1 MKKLIAILSIII
13 LSALVAQASDLTIK
27 SDKQSFNVKEGL
39 GKFEGNVKVQLEDIT
54 VESPYAE
61 VTINKEVGELDE
73 ATFFNNPYVYQIKDG
88 KKNEIKSNILK
99 VSLLK
104 KVITASGD
112 VITTSTTEQKPT
124 AIITS
129 DEQEFNTKTNVMTA
143 TGNTIIEYDDT
154 KTYSDKA
161 IAKLNS
167 NNELEKMEIIGNAKI
182 TQGEKNT
189 LMADRFNYETA
200 TEIAISEGN
209 TYTDLT
215 SENGDRIQVWSN
227 YQQYDKKNNIII
239 ASGNVRVH
247 YKDYVAVGPK
257 ATVYPDK
264 TTKQLN
270 EVIFTGRS
278 KITEQG
284 RSIEANKIIM
294 YMNPKDFYAE
304 GDVLTSIRNIKEM
317 NNKKGK

>member
-1 MKKLIAILSIII
+1 MKKIMTFLTII
-13 LSALVAQASDLTIK
+13 LLSSLVAQASDLTIK
-27 SDKQSFNVKEGL
+27 SDKQSFNVEENL

-61 VTINKEVGELDE
+61 ITINKEAGALDE

-104 KVITASGD
+104 KVITASGN
-112 VITTSTTEQKPT
+112 VITTATTDKKPT

-129 DEQEFNTKTNVMTA
+129 DEQEFDTKTNIMTA

-161 IAKLNS
+161 IAKINS
-167 NNELEKMEIIGNAKI
+167 KNELEKMDLIGNAKI
-182 TQGEKNT
+182 TQGAKNT
-189 LMADRFNYETA
+189 LIADRFSYTTA
-200 TEIAISEGN
+200 DEIAISQGN
-209 TYTDLT
+209 AYTDLT

-270 EVIFTGRS
+270 QVIFTGRS

-304 GDVLTSIRNIKEM
+304 GDVLTSIRNVKEM

>member
-1 MKKLIAILSIII
+1 MKKIMTFLTII
-13 LSALVAQASDLTIK
+13 LLSSLVAQASDLTIK
-27 SDKQSFNVKEGL
+27 SDKQSFNVEENL

-61 VTINKEVGELDE
+61 ITINKEAGALDE

-104 KVITASGD
+104 KVITASGN
-112 VITTSTTEQKPT
+112 VITTATTDKKPT

-129 DEQEFNTKTNVMTA
+129 DEQEFDTKTNIMTA

-154 KTYSDKA
+154 KTYSEKA
-161 IAKLNS
+161 IAKINS
-167 NNELEKMEIIGNAKI
+167 KNELEKMDLIGNAKI
-182 TQGEKNT
+182 TQGDKNT
-189 LMADRFNYETA
+189 LIADRFSYTTA
-200 TEIAISEGN
+200 DEIAISQGN
-209 TYTDLT
+209 AYTDLT

-270 EVIFTGRS
+270 QVIFTGRS

-304 GDVLTSIRNIKEM
+304 GDVLTSIRNVKEM

>member
-1 MKKLIAILSIII
+1 MKKLITIIS
-13 LSALVAQASDLTIK
+13 LMFVCALVSSAADLTIK
-27 SDKQSFNVKEGL
+27 SDKQSFNVNESL
-39 GKFEGNVKVQLEDIT
+39 GKFEGNVKVQIEDIT

-99 VSLLK
+99 VSLLN
-104 KVITASGD
+104 KVITASGN
-112 VITTSTTEQKPT
+112 VITTSQTDKKPT

-129 DEQEFNTKTNVMTA
+129 DEQEFDTKTNIMTA
-143 TGNTIIEYDDT
+143 TGNAVIEYDDT

-161 IAKLNS
+161 IAKINS
-167 NNELEKMEIIGNAKI
+167 KNELEKMEIVGNAKI
-182 TQGEKNT
+182 TQGDKNT
-189 LMADRFNYETA
+189 LMADRFSYTTS
-200 TEIAISEGN
+200 TEIAISDGN
-209 TYTDLT
+209 SYTDLT

-247 YKDYVAVGPK
+247 YKDYIAIGPK
-257 ATVYPDK
+257 ATVYSDK

-270 EVIFTGRS
+270 EVVFTGRS

-304 GDVLTSIRNIKEM
+304 GDVLTSIRNIK
-317 NNKKGK
+317 NLDNKKGK

>member
-1 MKKLIAILSIII
+1 MKKLIAILSIM
-13 LSALVAQASDLTIK
+13 LVCTLVANAADLTIK
-27 SDKQSFNVKEGL
+27 SDKQSFNANESL
-39 GKFEGNVKVQLEDIT
+39 GKFEGNVKVQIEDIT

-73 ATFFNNPYVYQIKDG
+73 ATFFNNPYVYQIKEG

-104 KVITASGD
+104 KVITASGN
-112 VITTSTTEQKPT
+112 VITTASTDKKPT

-129 DEQEFNTKTNVMTA
+129 DEQEFDTKTNIMKA

-161 IAKLNS
+161 IAKINS
-167 NNELEKMEIIGNAKI
+167 KNELEKMEIIGNAKI
-182 TQGEKNT
+182 TQGDKNT
-189 LMADRFNYETA
+189 LMADKFSYTTS
-200 TEIAISEGN
+200 TEIAISDGN
-209 TYTDLT
+209 AYTDLT

-257 ATVYPDK
+257 ATVYPNKD
-264 TTKQLN
+264 TKQLN
-270 EVIFTGRS
+270 EVIFNGRS

-304 GDVLTSIRNIKEM
+304 GDVLTSIRNIKSM
-317 NNKKGK
+317 DNKKGN

>member
-13 LSALVAQASDLTIK
+13 LSTLVAQASDLTIK
-27 SDKQSFNVKEGL
+27 SDKQSYNVEEGL
-39 GKFEGNVKVQLEDIT
+39 GKFEGNVKVQIEDIT

-61 VTINKEVGELDE
+61 VSINKEVKELDE

-124 AIITS
+124 AVITS

-161 IAKLNS
+161 VAKLNS

-182 TQGEKNT
+182 TQGDKNT

-200 TEIAISEGN
+200 TQIAISEGN
-209 TYTDLT
+209 AYTDLT
-215 SENGDRIQVWSN
+215 SENGDRIQVWAN

-304 GDVLTSIRNIKEM
+304 GDVLTSIRNIKET

>member
-1 MKKLIAILSIII
+1 MKKITILFLVMIFGALIVRA
-13 LSALVAQASDLTIK
+13 ADLTIQ
-27 SDKQSFNVKEGL
+27 SDKQSFNVNEQL
-39 GKFEGNVKVQLEDIT
+39 GKFEGNVKVQIEDIT

-61 VTINKEVGELDE
+61 VTINRELGELDE

-104 KVITASGD
+104 KVITASGN
-112 VITTSTTEQKPT
+112 VQTISTTEKKPT

-129 DEQEFNTKTNVMTA
+129 DEQQFDTKTNVMTA
-143 TGNTIIEYDDT
+143 IGNTIIEYDDV

-161 IAKLNS
+161 VAKINS
-167 NNELEKMEIIGNAKI
+167 QNELEKMELIGSAKI
-182 TQGEKNT
+182 TQGKNNT
-189 LMADRFNYETA
+189 LIADRFSYT
-200 TEIAISEGN
+200 TSTQIAVSNGN
-209 TYTDLT
+209 AYTDLT
-215 SENGDRIQVWSN
+215 SENGERIQVWSN

-264 TTKQLN
+264 FTKQLN

-304 GDVLTSIRNIKEM
+304 GNVLTSIRNV
-317 NNKKGK
+317 KGK